1 MKTEN
6 VRNAQ
11 SIIRATLL
19 LLLFAATTMV
29 WGQNEQKARQV
40 LNKTAAVVG
49 KKSGASASFRISNSK
64 IGSSSGTIAIKGN
77 RFYASTPQTLVW
89 FDGKTQWTYMGK
101 NNEVYVKTPT
111 KAQQLSMNP
120 YTFINMYK
128 QGYTLGMTEKGS
140 SYQVHMKA
148 QNAKN
153 AVQEIYILVDKKSYV
168 PSQVRMRQGQTWSTI
183 TVSNFQAKNLPVSM
197 FTFNRKDFPKAEIID
212 LR

>member
-1 MKTEN
+1 MKSFN
-6 VRNAQ
+6 RFL
-11 SIIRATLL
+11 RATLI
-19 LLLFAATTMV
+19 LLLFAATPSV
-29 WGQNEQKARQV
+29 WGQNAKKARQV
-40 LNKTAAVVG
+40 LDKTAAVVG
-49 KKSGASASFRISNSK
+49 RKSGAQAKFHISNSK
-64 IGSSSGTIAIKGN
+64 IGASSGTIAIKGN

-89 FDGKTQWTYMGK
+89 FDGKTQWSYSGK

-128 QGYTLGMTEKGS
+128 QGYTLGLTEKGR

-153 AVQEIYILVDKKSYV
+153 SVQEIYILVNKKSYV
-168 PSQVRMRQGQTWSTI
+168 PSQVRMRQGQNWSTI
-183 TVSNFQAKNLPVSM
+183 TVSNFQAKNLPNSM